1 MSDAVSW
8 KRALSQKRFQIHL
21 IISGVSAI
29 FLISFLP
36 YFLYE
41 ILLTKPGTLLNDV
54 VLNHLEPRDWSWFIF
69 GIIYMS
75 VLLTVFSNYA
85 KPFIILLGIE
95 SYIALNLVRL
105 ATLYMVTLSP
115 PRDIIPLIDPVIT
128 TIAYGDH
135 VYLKDLFFSGHVSTL
150 FLLFL
155 IEKKKLAKIF
165 LLTSTLAVAFLI
177 LWQHV
182 HYTVDV
188 LLAPLFSWAIYYVI
202 KKVHTRHF
210 PNTRAA
216 IPYADNAEAG

>member
-1 MSDAVSW
+1 MSDAASW
-8 KRALSQKRFQIHL
+8 KLVLSDKRFQIHL

-36 YFLYE
+36 YFFND
-41 ILLTKPGTLLNDV
+41 ILFSRPGILLNDI
-54 VLNHLEPRDWSWFIF
+54 VLNQLEPRNWSWFIF

-75 VLLTVFSNYA
+75 VLLTVFSNYS

-105 ATLYMVTLSP
+105 VTLYLVTLSP

-128 TIAYGDH
+128 KIAYGDH

-155 IEKKKLAKIF
+155 IEKKKLTKIF

-202 KKVHTRHF
+202 KKIHARHF
-210 PNTRAA
+210 PNTREA
-216 IPYADNAEAG
+216 IPHTDRTR